1 MVTSRLII
9 QSLSYMLFFSAEYAY
24 TSKVNEKS
32 DVYSFGVVLMELVT
46 GKKPI
51 EPEFGDNKD
60 IAHWIRHQIT
70 SRESIMSILDPR
82 IEEDQKEEAIKVLRI
97 GVLCTER
104 LPALRPSM
112 RTVVQMLEEARPH
125 RSIVIDVKDEEEGRG
140 RASKSMEKTLI

>member
-1 MVTSRLII
+1 
-9 QSLSYMLFFSAEYAY
+9 
-24 TSKVNEKS
+24 
-32 DVYSFGVVLMELVT
+32 MELVT

-60 IAHWIRHQIT
+60 IAHWIRRQIT
-70 SRESIMSILDPR
+70 SRESIMTILDPR

-140 RASKSMEKTLI
+140 RPSKSMEKTLI